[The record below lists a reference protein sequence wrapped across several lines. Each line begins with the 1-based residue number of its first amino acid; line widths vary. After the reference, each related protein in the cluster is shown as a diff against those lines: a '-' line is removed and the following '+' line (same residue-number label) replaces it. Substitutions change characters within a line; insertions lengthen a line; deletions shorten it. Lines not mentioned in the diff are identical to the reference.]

1 MRRDRRLLW
10 TLGLAALACGLALT
24 AFVLASGVLLVPSLT
39 EAEQGAWHAMTA
51 DRWPVLLLP
60 GLALMGAAAA
70 IAATLYRRLVA
81 APAQLAEQA
90 RVLLS
95 TNVARDSLDPSWPA
109 DLRALAQTIDA
120 LAAQREQLRA
130 VVLGGEGEW
139 RDRVALRSIDDQI
152 KSMLS
157 ALGFTP
163 ADRTR
168 MGVAEVRA
176 VSKLEQLQAR
186 ARR

>member
-1 MRRDRRLLW
+1 MPNPPRPTEVKRK
-10 TLGLAALACGLALT
+10 LGNPGKRAMPPLASVAALPAAD
-24 AFVLASGVLLVPSLT
+24 
-39 EAEQGAWHAMTA
+39 GAPTPL
-51 DRWPVLLLP
+51 RPL
-60 GLALMGAAAA
+60 
-70 IAATLYRRLVA
+70 
-81 APAQLAEQA
+81 LAEGA
-90 RVLLS
+90 RLWGRVWSEGAVWLS
-95 TNVARDSLDPSWPA
+95 PA
-109 DLRALAQTIDA
+109 TDIELVQMLAETMDE
-120 LAAQREQLRA
+120 REQLRA
-130 VVLGGEGEW
+130 VVLSGEGEW